1 MCRPRHNMWYACH
14 IRWGLSQ
21 WRQYLLH
28 QLEKHL
34 AFNYHIERSLAHIW
48 SFYGLRTWDFVASND
63 PWQTWERWR
72 RWRRSDKSW
81 QAQGTRMLNRFEQML
96 GRAWLCRPLRRCSR
110 WLLHGLNLSIVG
122 RQALIDHVRVDDR
135 SYIRPDQIR
144 SSTVFNILG
153 RYPPPRNIPNLRG
166 LWRKMGR
173 LIYSRGRRRA
183 KSSQI
188 LTPKSTN
195 VCRDKAN
202 WSIDSGHDHIP
213 MCGNLC
219 WAGPRETNIRKW
231 CPVRNIQLGELLTA
245 DILYNWDHTKAICL
259 WIQLPNW
266 FHQHLR

>member
-166 LWRKMGR
+166 LWRKMGW
-173 LIYSRGRRRA
+173 LIYSRGRRRV

-188 LTPKSTN
+188 LTPKGTN

-202 WSIDSGHDHIP
+202 WSIDSRHDHIP

-219 WAGPRETNIRKW
+219 WAGPRETNIRER
-231 CPVRNIQLGELLTA
+231 CPVRDIQLGELLTA
-245 DILYNWDHTKAICL
+245 DILYNWDHTKAICVR
-259 WIQLPNW
+259 IQLPYW
-266 FHQHLR
+266 FHQHIR